1 MTLFH
6 LLISDVIKAEILRT
20 GARFTKNL
28 TMLRFSPSLSVMC
41 VLSVYLFGHPCGV
54 CNKLCVLSVYL
65 FGHPCGVCLFVW
77 SPMWCVLSV
86 YLFGHPCGVSNK
98 L

>member
-28 TMLRFSPSLSVMC
+28 TMLRFSPSISVM
-41 VLSVYLFGHPCGV
+41 
-54 CNKLCVLSVYL
+54 CVLSVYL

-77 SPMWCVLSV
+77 SPMWCVFICLVTHVVCSLC
-86 YLFGHPCGVSNK
+86 LFVWSPMWCV
-98 L
+98 